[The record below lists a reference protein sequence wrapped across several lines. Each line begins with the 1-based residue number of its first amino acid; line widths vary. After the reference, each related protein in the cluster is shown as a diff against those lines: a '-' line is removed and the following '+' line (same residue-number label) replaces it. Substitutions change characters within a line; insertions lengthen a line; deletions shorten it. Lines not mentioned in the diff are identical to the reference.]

1 MGRRR
6 GSTLGPVVVGW
17 AVVGGLLV
25 ALSLPPVG
33 LWPLGLA
40 GLGLLGHLLAGRRAR
55 ARALIGFAGGLGLY
69 GVTLWWITEFNLIG
83 GFVVMAIEAAF
94 LALAALV
101 TPPGRW
107 RPGAWVGA
115 VVAQEWLRGTV
126 PLGGV
131 PAGGI
136 AIGQAGGPLAPA
148 ARIGGALLVAG
159 LAAAGGVAA
168 AGAVELVRARRV
180 PWAPLAAAT
189 VMFTVVFASL
199 HAPDGGSGPALRVAI
214 VQGGGTRGLRAIH
227 TSADAVLQ
235 AAFAASATI
244 PPPVDAILWPE
255 DVVALDGPVAGSGV
269 ADRIGAVAAHFDA
282 PLLAGVTEDVGP
294 GRFRNAQVAWDEH
307 GAIIGRYDKVHRV
320 PFGEY
325 VPGRAFISRIVS
337 LVAVPRDAIAGHGS
351 GLLRTDRARFGVVI
365 SYEVFFSGRARAAIR
380 AGGEVLLGPTNTASY
395 RGTQVSSSEVAT
407 ARLRAWET
415 GRDVLLAAPT
425 GYSAVVDS
433 HGHVRQRSALGA
445 RQVLIAAVQQRT
457 GRTPYVRW
465 GDGPVLLAAGL
476 LAGGA
481 WLLGSLDQAVNSGK
495 P

>member
-1 MGRRR
+1 MGQKR
-6 GSTLGPVVVGW
+6 GATVGPALLGGV
-17 AVVGGLLV
+17 LI

-33 LWPLGLA
+33 VWPLGLA
-40 GLGLLGHLLAGRRAR
+40 GLGLLGHLLAGRPAR
-55 ARALIGFAGGLGLY
+55 TRALVGFAGGVGVY

-94 LALAALV
+94 LAAAALA
-101 TPPGRW
+101 TPPGKARSAGW
-107 RPGAWVGA
+107 IGA
-115 VVAQEWLRGTV
+115 VVAQEWFRSTF

-148 ARIGGALLVAG
+148 GRLGGALLVVG
-159 LAAAGGVAA
+159 LAAAGGVALEGLA
-168 AGAVELVRARRV
+168 CLVRARRV
-180 PWAPLAAAT
+180 PWAAVAAAT
-189 VMFTVVFASL
+189 VMFGVVVAADY
-199 HAPDGGSGPALRVAI
+199 APDGGSGPALRVAV

-227 TSADAVLQ
+227 SSADAVLQ

-269 ADRIGAVAAHFDA
+269 ADRIGAVAARFDA

-294 GRFRNAQVAWDEH
+294 GRFRNAQVVWDEH
-307 GAIIGRYDKVHRV
+307 GAIVDRYDKVHRV

-325 VPGRAFISRIVS
+325 VPGRALISTFVS
-337 LVAVPRDAIAGHGS
+337 LAAVPRDAIAGHGS
-351 GLLRTDRARFGVVI
+351 GLVRTDRGRFGVVI
-365 SYEVFFSGRARAAIR
+365 SFEVYFSGRARSAIR

-395 RGTQVSSSEVAT
+395 RGTQVTSSEVAT

-425 GYSAVVDS
+425 GYSAVIDS
-433 HGHVRQRSALGA
+433 HAHVRQRSSLGA
-445 RQVLIAAVQQRT
+445 RQVLVATVHRRT
-457 GRTPYVRW
+457 GQTPYVRW
-465 GDGPVLLAAGL
+465 GDAPVLVAAAVL
-476 LAGGA
+476 IGGGR
-481 WLLGSLDQAVNSGK
+481 LSRSRDLDQAVNSGK

>member
-6 GSTLGPVVVGW
+6 GSTVAL
-17 AVVGGLLV
+17 AVIGGLLI

-33 LWPLGLA
+33 VWPLALA
-40 GLGLLGHLLAGRRAR
+40 GLGLLGHLLAGRPVRT
-55 ARALIGFAGGLGLY
+55 RALIGFAAGLGVY

-94 LALAALV
+94 LAVAAV
-101 TPPGRW
+101 ATPPGKG
-107 RPGAWVGA
+107 RPAAWIGA
-115 VVAQEWLRGTV
+115 VAAQEWLRGTF

-136 AIGQAGGPLAPA
+136 AIGQAGGPLAPV
-148 ARIGGALLVAG
+148 ARVGGALLVVA
-159 LAAAGGVAA
+159 LAAAGGVALE
-168 AGAVELVRARRV
+168 GMVHLVRARRV
-180 PWAPLAAAT
+180 PWATVGAAA
-189 VMFTVVFASL
+189 VMFTVVVAAAY
-199 HAPDGGSGPALRVAI
+199 APDGGSGPVLRVAV

-227 TSADAVLQ
+227 SSAGAVLE

-269 ADRIGAVAAHFDA
+269 GERIGAVAARFDA
-282 PLLAGVTEDVGP
+282 PLLAGVTEDVGS
-294 GRFRNAQVAWDEH
+294 GRFRNAQVVWDEH
-307 GAIIGRYDKVHRV
+307 GAIVDRYDKVHRV

-325 VPGRAFISRIVS
+325 VPGRALVSDLVS
-337 LVAVPRDAIAGHGS
+337 LAAVPRDAIAGHGS
-351 GLLRTDRARFGVVI
+351 GLVRTDRGRFGVVI
-365 SYEVFFSGRARAAIR
+365 SFEVYFSSRARSAIR

-395 RGTQVSSSEVAT
+395 RGTQVTTSEVAT

-425 GYSAVVDS
+425 GYSAVIDS
-433 HGHVRQRSALGA
+433 RGHVRQRSTLGA
-445 RQVLIAAVQQRT
+445 RQVLVATVHRRT
-457 GRTPYVRW
+457 GRTLYVRW
-465 GDGPVLLAAGL
+465 GDGATLLVAVALIGGGW
-476 LAGGA
+476 LAR
-481 WLLGSLDQAVNSGK
+481 SRDLDQAVNSGK